1 MSGPA
6 ENPSREIPKLI
17 PGGDGVKKVLKWI
30 GIVLGGLVLLVVIV
44 AGGMILSTTLKLNK
58 IYHITPEVVTV
69 PTDAASIQY
78 GHRLVISMCVG
89 CHHDNLA
96 GGEFF
101 DDPAIGTI
109 DSANLTA
116 GKGGIGASFT
126 DADWVLAIRHG
137 VRDDG
142 QSVFIMPADDLFYMN
157 DTDLGAIIAYLK
169 TIPPV
174 DNVIRPRNI
183 KPLGKI
189 LYAIGA
195 FGNQLKASA
204 IADHSVR
211 PYTPPVGV
219 TAEYGQ
225 YLVQLNGCRTCH
237 GKDLAGGKAPEPD
250 APPAPNLTPGGELAA
265 WKAADLIN
273 TFRTG
278 VTPGGH
284 QLLDAMPWKEF
295 QNRTDDEITAI
306 FLYLQSLPKLDT
318 VVPK

>member
-1 MSGPA
+1 MRKA
-6 ENPSREIPKLI
+6 
-17 PGGDGVKKVLKWI
+17 LKWI
-30 GIVLGGLVLLVVIV
+30 GIVLGALLLLVVVV
-44 AGGMILSTTLKLNK
+44 AGGMILSATLKLNK
-58 IYHITPEVVTV
+58 TYNITPEAVVI
-69 PTDAASIQY
+69 PTDAASIEY

-101 DDPAIGTI
+101 DDPAIGTV
-109 DSANLTA
+109 DSANLTS
-116 GKGGIGASFT
+116 GKGGKGATFKDS
-126 DADWVLAIRHG
+126 DWVLAIRHG

-142 QSVFIMPADDLFYMN
+142 RSVFIMPADDLFLMN

-169 TIPPV
+169 TIPAV
-174 DNVIRPRNI
+174 DNEPRPRNF
-183 KPLGKI
+183 KPFGKI
-189 LYAIGA
+189 LYAMGA

-204 IADHSVR
+204 IPDHSIR
-211 PYTPPVGV
+211 PYAPPAGV

-225 YLVQLNGCRTCH
+225 YLVNINGCRTCH
-237 GKDLAGGKAPEPD
+237 GKDLAGGKSPEPG
-250 APPAPNLTPGGELAA
+250 APPAPNLTPGGELVV
-265 WKAADLIN
+265 WKASDLIT

-278 VTPGGH
+278 VTPSGH
-284 QLLDAMPWKEF
+284 QMLDAMPWKEF